1 MIFSLFTNVNEY
13 AILIIEGGKMIIGM
27 SFIASAF
34 IFASMI
40 AIIYFAKKH
49 VDTIETKLYN
59 YILIISIINMIIEFT
74 LCTNI
79 LLDVPLFS
87 FYNLLINKLFLV
99 TLFTWFSLFT
109 LYIISVAGVIKI
121 HKKVPWKII
130 IYYLIIVTLLVFL
143 PIELVDENGV
153 AYSTGIATYLLYGI
167 CVFYVLIWLI
177 IIFKNKKKLRKK
189 ALPFIAFIICLI
201 IMLVARALIP
211 GLLLNSFSSAFAT
224 VLMYFTI
231 ENPDIKM
238 IEQLNIA
245 KETAEKAN
253 AAKTDF
259 LSNMSHEIRT
269 PLNAIVGFSNI
280 LLDDESIPEKAKDEV
295 RDIVMASDNLLEIVN
310 GILDISKIEANKL
323 EIVNNEYSPEKVI
336 DELVALSK
344 GRLGD
349 KPIEFK
355 TNFDPSI
362 PPVLYGDAGRIKQI
376 CVNILTNAIKYTKE
390 GWIEF
395 KVSSIVKDNICRLII
410 SVEDTGIGIKEK
422 NIDKLFNKFERLDL
436 EDNVTIEGTGLGLAI
451 TKKLVDLMHGKI
463 VVQSVFGKGSKFT
476 VCLDQRIVENPTIK
490 VDTEKIINEE
500 IIVNNKKVL
509 LVDDN
514 KINLKVA
521 ERLLESYGI
530 KTESVESGYD
540 CIEKIKNGNK
550 YNLIMLDDMM
560 PRMSG
565 VETLKKLKEI
575 KGFDTKVIALTANAL
590 TGMREKYLSD
600 GFNDYL
606 AKPINK
612 EELNKIINKYLNND

>member
-1 MIFSLFTNVNEY
+1 
-13 AILIIEGGKMIIGM
+13 MIISM
-27 SFIASAF
+27 PFIVCTF
-34 IFASMI
+34 IFTLMI
-40 AIIYFAKKH
+40 AIIYFAKRH
-49 VDTIETKLYN
+49 IDTIETKLYN
-59 YILIISIINMIIEFT
+59 YILVISIINIIIEFT

-99 TLFTWFSLFT
+99 TLFTWFTLFT
-109 LYIISVAGVIKI
+109 IYIICVSGTLEIKD
-121 HKKVPWKII
+121 KVLVRII
-130 IYYLIIVTLLVFL
+130 LYYLVMVAFLVLLPL
-143 PIELVDENGV
+143 DLVDEDGV
-153 AYSTGIATYLLYGI
+153 AYSTGIATYFLYGV
-167 CVFYVLIWLI
+167 CVVYSLIWLYI
-177 IIFKNKKKLRKK
+177 IYRSKKKLGKK
-189 ALPFIAFIICLI
+189 ILPFFSFIICLA

-224 VLMYFTI
+224 ILMYFTI

-245 KETAEKAN
+245 REQAEKAN

-269 PLNAIVGFSNI
+269 PLNAIVGFSNL
-280 LLDDESIPEKAKDEV
+280 LLDDKDVPEKAKDEV

-323 EIVNNEYSPEKVI
+323 EIVNNEYSTKKVI

-355 TNFDPSI
+355 TNFAPDL

-395 KVSSIVKDNICRLII
+395 KISSVVKDNICRLII
-410 SVEDTGIGIKEK
+410 SVEDTGIGIKEG

-436 EDNVTIEGTGLGLAI
+436 DENVTIEGTGLGLAI

-463 VVQSVFGKGSKFT
+463 VVQSVFGRGSKFT
-476 VCLDQRIVENPTIK
+476 VCLDQRIVKNPTIK
-490 VDTEKIINEE
+490 VETEKHYEE
-500 IIVNNKKVL
+500 VNVQNKKVL

-521 ERLLESYGI
+521 ERLLKTYGI
-530 KTESVESGYD
+530 DVECVDSGFA
-540 CIEKIKNGNK
+540 CIDKIKAHEK
-550 YNLIMLDDMM
+550 YDLIMLDDMM

-575 KGFDTKVIALTANAL
+575 PGFDMKVIALTANAL
-590 TGMREKYLSD
+590 TGMKEKYLND
-600 GFNDYL
+600 GFDDYL

-612 EELNKIINKYLNND
+612 DELNKIVNRYLNSD

>member
-1 MIFSLFTNVNEY
+1 MNSGFIVLNTFSLII
-13 AILIIEGGKMIIGM
+13 ALILIIVFFSKERVHHTEDNIYGNLLVLIFITNLIGLVLGLSLDIHYIYKDFIIICLNKVYLILLIV
-27 SFIASAF
+27 SLTL
-34 IFASMI
+34 FAYYTYCISRYYKNNSNKVNGLFVFFGVLNSLMI
-40 AIIYFAKKH
+40 AFLPLKVEVINNSSMTSGMAM
-49 VDTIETKLYN
+49 N
-59 YILIISIINMIIEFT
+59 YT
-74 LCTNI
+74 LFVFGI
-79 LLDVPLFS
+79 VYIFLM
-87 FYNLLINKLFLV
+87 FLV
-99 TLFTWFSLFT
+99 LSDLKN
-109 LYIISVAGVIKI
+109 L
-121 HKKVPWKII
+121 
-130 IYYLIIVTLLVFL
+130 
-143 PIELVDENGV
+143 
-153 AYSTGIATYLLYGI
+153 
-167 CVFYVLIWLI
+167 
-177 IIFKNKKKLRKK
+177 KNKK
-189 ALPFIAFIICLI
+189 FIPVILLIVEAI
-201 IMLVARALIP
+201 IMITIQALCPELNYLVNPSWVITLM
-211 GLLLNSFSSAFAT
+211 
-224 VLMYFTI
+224 VMYFTI

-245 KETAEKAN
+245 RDTAEKAN

-269 PLNAIVGFSNI
+269 PLNAIVGFSNL
-280 LLDDESIPEKAKDEV
+280 LLDDESVPEKAKDEV

-310 GILDISKIEANKL
+310 GILDISKIEAGKL
-323 EIVNNEYSPEKVI
+323 EIIDTEYSIKKVI

-355 TNFDPSI
+355 TNIDQSI

-395 KVSSIVKDNICRLII
+395 KVSSVVKDNICRLII

-476 VCLDQRIVENPTIK
+476 VSIDQRIVENPKIK
-490 VDTEKIINEE
+490 VDTEKIVNEE

-530 KTESVESGYD
+530 KTESVESGFACLD
-540 CIEKIKNGNK
+540 KIKAGEK
-550 YNLIMLDDMM
+550 YDLIMLDDMM
-560 PRMSG
+560 PKMSG

-590 TGMREKYLSD
+590 TGMREKYLND

>member
-1 MIFSLFTNVNEY
+1 
-13 AILIIEGGKMIIGM
+13 MIISM
-27 SFIASAF
+27 PFIVCTF
-34 IFASMI
+34 IFTLMI
-40 AIIYFAKKH
+40 AIIYFAKRH
-49 VDTIETKLYN
+49 IDTIETKLYN
-59 YILIISIINMIIEFT
+59 YILVISIINIIIEFT

-99 TLFTWFSLFT
+99 TLFTWFTLFT
-109 LYIISVAGVIKI
+109 IYIICVSGTLEIKD
-121 HKKVPWKII
+121 KVLVRII
-130 IYYLIIVTLLVFL
+130 LYYLVMVAFLVLLPL
-143 PIELVDENGV
+143 DLVDEDGV
-153 AYSTGIATYLLYGI
+153 AYSTGIATYFLYGV
-167 CVFYVLIWLI
+167 CVVYSLIWLYI
-177 IIFKNKKKLRKK
+177 IYRSKKKLGKK
-189 ALPFIAFIICLI
+189 IIPFFSFIICLA

-224 VLMYFTI
+224 ILMYFTI

-238 IEQLNIA
+238 IEQLNVA
-245 KETAEKAN
+245 REQAEKAN

-269 PLNAIVGFSNI
+269 PLNAIVGFSNL
-280 LLDDESIPEKAKDEV
+280 LLDDKDVPEKAKDEV

-323 EIVNNEYSPEKVI
+323 EIVNNEYSTKKVI

-355 TNFDPSI
+355 TNFAPDL
-362 PPVLYGDAGRIKQI
+362 PPILYGDAGRIKQI

-395 KVSSIVKDNICRLII
+395 KISSVVKDNICRLII
-410 SVEDTGIGIKEK
+410 SVEDTGIGIKEG

-436 EDNVTIEGTGLGLAI
+436 DENVTIEGTGLGLAI

-463 VVQSVFGKGSKFT
+463 VVQSVFGRGSKFT
-476 VCLDQRIVENPTIK
+476 VCLDQRIVKNPTIK
-490 VDTEKIINEE
+490 VETEKHYEE
-500 IIVNNKKVL
+500 VNVQNKKVL

-521 ERLLESYGI
+521 ERLLKTYGI
-530 KTESVESGYD
+530 DVECVDSGFA
-540 CIEKIKNGNK
+540 CIDKIKAHEK
-550 YNLIMLDDMM
+550 YDLIMLDDMM

-575 KGFDTKVIALTANAL
+575 PGFDMKVIALTANAL
-590 TGMREKYLSD
+590 TGMKEKYLND
-600 GFNDYL
+600 GFDDYL

-612 EELNKIINKYLNND
+612 DELNKIVNRYLNSD

>member
-1 MIFSLFTNVNEY
+1 
-13 AILIIEGGKMIIGM
+13 MIISM
-27 SFIASAF
+27 PFIVCTF
-34 IFASMI
+34 IFTLMI
-40 AIIYFAKKH
+40 AIIYFAKRH
-49 VDTIETKLYN
+49 IDTIETKLYN
-59 YILIISIINMIIEFT
+59 YILVISIINIIIEFT

-99 TLFTWFSLFT
+99 TLFTWFTLFT
-109 LYIISVAGVIKI
+109 IYIICVSGTLEIKD
-121 HKKVPWKII
+121 KVLVRII
-130 IYYLIIVTLLVFL
+130 LYYLVMVAFLVLLPL
-143 PIELVDENGV
+143 DLVDEDGV
-153 AYSTGIATYLLYGI
+153 AYSTGIATYFLYGV
-167 CVFYVLIWLI
+167 CVVYSLIWLYI
-177 IIFKNKKKLRKK
+177 IYRSKKKLGKK
-189 ALPFIAFIICLI
+189 IIPFFSFIICLA

-224 VLMYFTI
+224 ILMYFTI

-238 IEQLNIA
+238 IEQLNVA
-245 KETAEKAN
+245 REQAEKAN

-269 PLNAIVGFSNI
+269 PLNAIVGFSNL
-280 LLDDESIPEKAKDEV
+280 LLDDKDVPEKAKDEV

-323 EIVNNEYSPEKVI
+323 EIVNNEYSTKKVI

-355 TNFDPSI
+355 TNFAPDL

-395 KVSSIVKDNICRLII
+395 KISSVVKDNICRLII
-410 SVEDTGIGIKEK
+410 SVEDTGIGIKEG

-436 EDNVTIEGTGLGLAI
+436 DENVTIEGTGLGLAI

-463 VVQSVFGKGSKFT
+463 VVQSVFGRGSKFT
-476 VCLDQRIVENPTIK
+476 VCLDQRIVKNPTIK
-490 VDTEKIINEE
+490 VETEKHYEE
-500 IIVNNKKVL
+500 VNVQNKKVL

-521 ERLLESYGI
+521 ERLLETYGI
-530 KTESVESGYD
+530 DVECLDNGFA
-540 CIEKIKNGNK
+540 CIDKIKAHEK
-550 YNLIMLDDMM
+550 YDLIMLDDMM

-575 KGFDTKVIALTANAL
+575 PGFDMKVIALTANAL
-590 TGMREKYLSD
+590 TGMKEKYLND
-600 GFNDYL
+600 GFDDYL

-612 EELNKIINKYLNND
+612 DELNKIVNRYLNSD

>member
-1 MIFSLFTNVNEY
+1 
-13 AILIIEGGKMIIGM
+13 MIIGM
-27 SFIASAF
+27 SFIVCTF
-34 IFASMI
+34 IFALMI

-59 YILIISIINMIIEFT
+59 YILIISMINMIIEFT

-99 TLFTWFSLFT
+99 TLFTWFTLFT
-109 LYIISVAGVIKI
+109 IYIICVSGLLKLKNKVLNRIILYYILMVII
-121 HKKVPWKII
+121 LV
-130 IYYLIIVTLLVFL
+130 LLPL
-143 PIELVDENGV
+143 ELVNENGV
-153 AYSTGIATYLLYGI
+153 AYSTGIATYFLYGI
-167 CVFYVLIWLI
+167 CVAYALIWLI
-177 IIFKNKKKLRKK
+177 IIFKGKKKLGKK
-189 ALPFIAFIICLI
+189 VIPFVAFIVCLTV
-201 IMLVARALIP
+201 MLVARALIP

-224 VLMYFTI
+224 ILMYFTI

-245 KETAEKAN
+245 REQAERAN

-269 PLNAIVGFSNI
+269 PLNAIVGFSNL
-280 LLDDESIPEKAKDEV
+280 LLDDREIPDKAKDGV

-323 EIVNNEYSPEKVI
+323 EIVNSEYSTKKI
-336 DELVALSK
+336 LDELVSLCH
-344 GRLGD
+344 GRLGE

-355 TNFDPSI
+355 TNFDATI
-362 PPVLYGDAGRIKQI
+362 PAVLYGDAGRIKQI

-395 KVSSIVKDNICRLII
+395 KISSVIKDNICRLII

-436 EDNVTIEGTGLGLAI
+436 EENVTIEGTGLGLAI

-476 VCLDQRIVENPTIK
+476 VCIDQRIVKNPTIK
-490 VDTEKIINEE
+490 VESEKHYDE
-500 IIVNNKKVL
+500 IQVKNKRVL

-521 ERLLESYGI
+521 ERLLASYGI
-530 KTESVESGYD
+530 ETESIESGFE
-540 CIEKIKNGNK
+540 CIDKIKTGNK
-550 YNLIMLDDMM
+550 YDLIMLDDMM
-560 PRMSG
+560 PKMSG
-565 VETLKKLKEI
+565 VETLKKLKQVD
-575 KGFDTKVIALTANAL
+575 GFNMKVVALTANAL
-590 TGMREKYLSD
+590 TGMREKYLNE
-600 GFNDYL
+600 GFDDYL

-612 EELNKIINKYLNND
+612 DELNKIINKYLNSD

>member
-59 YILIISIINMIIEFT
+59 YILIISVINMIMEFT

-121 HKKVPWKII
+121 HKKVTWKII
-130 IYYLIIVTLLVFL
+130 TYYLIIVTLLVFL

-310 GILDISKIEANKL
+310 GILDISKIEAGKL
-323 EIVNNEYSPEKVI
+323 EIVDTEYTIKKVI

-355 TNFDPSI
+355 TNIDPSI

-395 KVSSIVKDNICRLII
+395 KVSSVVKDNICRLII

-476 VCLDQRIVENPTIK
+476 VSIDQRIVENPKIK
-490 VDTEKIINEE
+490 VDTEKIVNEE

-530 KTESVESGYD
+530 KTESVESGFACLD
-540 CIEKIKNGNK
+540 KIKAGEK
-550 YNLIMLDDMM
+550 YDLIMLDDMM
-560 PRMSG
+560 PKMSG

-590 TGMREKYLSD
+590 TGMREKYLND